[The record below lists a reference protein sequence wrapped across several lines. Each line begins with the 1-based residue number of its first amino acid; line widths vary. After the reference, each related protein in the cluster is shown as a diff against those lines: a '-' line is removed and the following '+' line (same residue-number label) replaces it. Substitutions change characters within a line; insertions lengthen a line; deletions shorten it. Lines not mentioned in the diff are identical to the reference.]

1 MRLQRVS
8 SVLLIA
14 VAAAAPALGQ
24 VDYPRASPKA
34 TVSQT
39 VGTTEVS
46 IAYCRP
52 GVRGRTIWGDLVP
65 FDQVWRTGANE
76 ATTITFG
83 DEVTIG
89 GTALPAGTYGLFT
102 IPGKNEWTIV
112 ISKDAKVWGA
122 YEYKQADDVVRAKA
136 AAVAAPFTER
146 LTFTFAN
153 VETESADVVLAW
165 EKVQVSFPIKVNAIG
180 KTLAKARDAVAGA
193 KADDWM
199 TPLRAATFCVENNV
213 NLEEA
218 NAWLDKALAVN
229 EHYYVLLTK
238 ARLYKVKG
246 DGANALAWVKKAIAK
261 GKVSTDVDLAPA
273 ERLLAELQG
282 KK

>member
-1 MRLQRVS
+1 MRLHHAA
-8 SVLLIA
+8 SVLL
-14 VAAAAPALGQ
+14 AALATTTAFAQ

-34 TVSQT
+34 TVTQT
-39 VGTTEVS
+39 VGMTDVS

-52 GVRGRTIWGDLVP
+52 GVKGRTIWGDLVP
-65 FDQVWRTGANE
+65 YDQVWRTGANE

-102 IPGKNEWTIV
+102 IPGKSEWTIV
-112 ISKDAKVWGA
+112 INKGAKLWGS
-122 YEYKQADDVVRAKA
+122 YEYKQAEDVVRVKA
-136 AAVAAPFTER
+136 APSAAPFAER

-165 EKVQVSFPIKVNAIG
+165 DKVQVSFPIKVNAV
-180 KTLAKARDAVAGA
+180 AKALGQARQAVAGA

-199 TPLRAATFCVENNV
+199 TPLRAAGFCIDNKV
-213 NLEEA
+213 NLDEA
-218 NAWLDKALAVN
+218 NAWLDKALAAN
-229 EHYYVLLTK
+229 EHYYVLLGK
-238 ARLYKVKG
+238 ARLYNAKG
-246 DGANALAWVKKAIAK
+246 DAKNALAWVNKAIAK

-273 ERLLAELQG
+273 QRLLAELQG

>member
-1 MRLQRVS
+1 MRLRSAAAV
-8 SVLLIA
+8 LIA
-14 VAAAAPALGQ
+14 ALAATTTFAQ

-34 TVSQT
+34 TVTQT
-39 VGTTEVS
+39 VGMTEVS

-52 GVRGRTIWGDLVP
+52 GVKGRTIWGDLVP

-102 IPGKNEWTIV
+102 IPGKSEWTIV
-112 ISKDAKVWGA
+112 INKGAKVWGA
-122 YEYKQADDVVRAKA
+122 YEYKQTEDVLRVKA
-136 AAVAAPFTER
+136 MAAAAPFTER

-165 EKVQVSFPIKVNAIG
+165 EKVQVSFPIKVNAVS
-180 KTLAKARDAVAGA
+180 KTLAKAREAVSGA

-199 TPLRAATFCVENNV
+199 TPLRAAGFCIENKV
-213 NLEEA
+213 NLDEA
-218 NAWLDKALAVN
+218 NAWLDKALAAN
-229 EHYYVLLTK
+229 EHYYVLLYK
-238 ARLYKVKG
+238 ARLYQAKG
-246 DGANALAWVKKAIAK
+246 DGKNALAWVNKAIAK
-261 GKVSTDVDLAPA
+261 GKASTDVDLVPA

-282 KK
+282 KM

>member
-1 MRLQRVS
+1 MRNR
-8 SVLLIA
+8 IA
-14 VAAAAPALGQ
+14 STVILAALAAAPAFCQ

-34 TVSQT
+34 TVTQT
-39 VGTTEVS
+39 VGMTEVS

-52 GVRGRTIWGDLVP
+52 GVKGRTIWGDLVP
-65 FDQVWRTGANE
+65 YDQVWRTGANE

-112 ISKDAKVWGA
+112 INKGAKLWGA
-122 YEYKQADDVVRAKA
+122 YEYKQAEDVVRVKA
-136 AAVAAPFTER
+136 TPSAAPFAER

-165 EKVQVSFPIKVNAIG
+165 DKVQVSFPIKVDAV
-180 KTLAKARDAVAGA
+180 AKALGQARQAVAGA

-199 TPLRAATFCVENNV
+199 TPLRAAGFCIDNKV
-213 NLEEA
+213 NLDEA
-218 NAWLDKALAVN
+218 NAWLDKALAAN
-229 EHYYVLLTK
+229 EHYYVLLGK
-238 ARLYKVKG
+238 ARLYSVKG
-246 DGANALAWVKKAIAK
+246 DGKNALAWVNKAIAK
-261 GKVSTDVDLAPA
+261 GKASTDVDLAPA
-273 ERLLAELQG
+273 QRLLAELQG

>member
-1 MRLQRVS
+1 MRNRFASTV
-8 SVLLIA
+8 VLA
-14 VAAAAPALGQ
+14 AFAAAPALAQ

-34 TVSQT
+34 SVNQT
-39 VGTTEVS
+39 VGTTDVS

-52 GVRGRTIWGDLVP
+52 GVKGRTIWGDLVP
-65 FDQVWRTGANE
+65 YDQVWRTGANE

-112 ISKDAKVWGA
+112 INKGAKLWGA
-122 YEYKQADDVVRAKA
+122 YEYKPAEDVLRVKA
-136 AAVAAPFTER
+136 TAAAAPFTER

-153 VETESADVVLAW
+153 VGTESADVVLAW
-165 EKVQVSFPIKVNAIG
+165 EKLQVSFPIKVDAVGRTIG
-180 KTLAKARDAVAGA
+180 KAREAVAGA

-199 TPLRAATFCVENNV
+199 TPLRAAGFCIENKV
-213 NLEEA
+213 NLDEA
-218 NAWLDKALAVN
+218 NGWLDKALAAD
-229 EHYYVLLTK
+229 EHYYVLLGK
-238 ARLYKVKG
+238 ARLFNAKG
-246 DGANALAWVKKAIAK
+246 DAKNALAWVKKAVAK
-261 GKVSTDVDLAPA
+261 GKASTDVDLVPA

-282 KK
+282 M

>member
-1 MRLQRVS
+1 MRLRS
-8 SVLLIA
+8 
-14 VAAAAPALGQ
+14 AAAVLFAALSATTMFAQ

-34 TVSQT
+34 TVTQT
-39 VGTTEVS
+39 VGATEVS

-52 GVRGRTIWGDLVP
+52 GVKGRTIWGDLVP

-76 ATTITFG
+76 ATTITFN
-83 DEVTIG
+83 DAVTIG

-102 IPGKNEWTIV
+102 IPGKSEWTIV
-112 ISKDAKVWGA
+112 INKGATLWGS
-122 YEYKQADDVVRAKA
+122 YEYKQAEDVLRIKA
-136 AAVAAPFTER
+136 TPAAAPFSER

-165 EKVQVSFPIKVNAIG
+165 EKVQVSFPIKVNAVS
-180 KTLAKARDAVAGA
+180 KTLAKAREAVSGA

-199 TPLRAATFCVENNV
+199 TPLRAAGFCIENKV
-213 NLEEA
+213 NLDEA
-218 NAWLDKALAVN
+218 NAWLDKALAAK
-229 EHYYVLLTK
+229 EHYYVLLAK
-238 ARLYKVKG
+238 ARLYDAKG
-246 DGANALAWVKKAIAK
+246 DAKNALAWVKKAIVK
-261 GKVSTDVDLAPA
+261 GKASTDVDLAPA

>member
-1 MRLQRVS
+1 MRLHHAA
-8 SVLLIA
+8 SVLL
-14 VAAAAPALGQ
+14 AALATTTAFAQ

-34 TVSQT
+34 TVTQT
-39 VGTTEVS
+39 VGMTDVS

-52 GVRGRTIWGDLVP
+52 GVKGRAIWGDLVP
-65 FDQVWRTGANE
+65 YDQVWRTGANE

-102 IPGKNEWTIV
+102 IPGKSEWTIV
-112 ISKDAKVWGA
+112 INKGAKLWGS
-122 YEYKQADDVVRAKA
+122 YEYKQAEDVVRVKA
-136 AAVAAPFTER
+136 APSAAPFAER

-165 EKVQVSFPIKVNAIG
+165 DKVKVSFPIKVNAV
-180 KTLAKARDAVAGA
+180 AKALGQARQAVAGA

-199 TPLRAATFCVENNV
+199 TPLRAAGFCIDNKV
-213 NLEEA
+213 NLDEA
-218 NAWLDKALAVN
+218 NAWLDKALAAN
-229 EHYYVLLTK
+229 EHYYVLLYK
-238 ARLYKVKG
+238 ARLYQAKG
-246 DGANALAWVKKAIAK
+246 DGKNALAWVNKAIAK
-261 GKVSTDVDLAPA
+261 GKASTDVDLVPA

-282 KK
+282 KM